1 MSARLP
7 AGARRE
13 QILDVAVQVFAQR
26 GFHGASMNDV
36 ADAAGVTKPVLY
48 QHFASKQGLYLA
60 LLEEVGRRLLNAI
73 AKATA
78 GATSGKSQT
87 ELGFK
92 AYFRWVAE
100 DHDAFLLLFGTQAN
114 RDDASTAAI
123 RRMTADTA
131 DAIAPLIAV
140 DIDPEYQR
148 TLAHG
153 LVGLAEGVSRR
164 LVERGQ
170 SFDPDELGSQVANLA
185 WAGLRAVGQSAPH
198 PLRAGPRS

>member
-1 MSARLP
+1 MSERSTRLP

-13 QILDVAVQVFAQR
+13 QILDVAVQVFAKR
-26 GFHGASMNDV
+26 GYHGASMNDV

-48 QHFASKQGLYLA
+48 QHFDSKQDLYLA
-60 LLEEVGRRLLNAI
+60 LLDEVGRRLLNAI

-78 GATSGKSQT
+78 GATSGKTQT

-92 AYFRWVAE
+92 AYFRWVAD

-114 RDDASTAAI
+114 RDAASTAAI
-123 RRMTADTA
+123 RRMTAETA
-131 DAIAPLIAV
+131 EAIAPLIAI

-164 LVERGQ
+164 LVERGE
-170 SFDPDELGSQVANLA
+170 SFEPDELGALVANLA
-185 WAGLRAVGQSAPH
+185 WAGLRAIGPVGPKTSA
-198 PLRAGPRS
+198 

>member
-1 MSARLP
+1 MSSRLP

-13 QILDVAVQVFAQR
+13 QILDVAVQVFAKS
-26 GFHGASMNDV
+26 GYHGASMNGI
-36 ADAAGVTKPVLY
+36 AEAAGVTKPVLY
-48 QHFASKQGLYLA
+48 QHFESKQGLYLA

-114 RDDASTAAI
+114 RDAASTAAI
-123 RRMTADTA
+123 RRMTAETA

-164 LVERGQ
+164 LVERGD
-170 SFDPDELGSQVANLA
+170 SFEPDELGALVANLA
-185 WAGLRAVGQSAPH
+185 WAGLRAIGPADPTTSA
-198 PLRAGPRS
+198 